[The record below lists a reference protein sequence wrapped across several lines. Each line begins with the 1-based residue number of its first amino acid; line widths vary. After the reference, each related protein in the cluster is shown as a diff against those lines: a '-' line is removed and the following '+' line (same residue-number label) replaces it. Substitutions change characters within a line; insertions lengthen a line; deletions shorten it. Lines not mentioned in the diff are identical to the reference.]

1 MCWSERKIIMYVTPT
16 RMADATTPTAQTPAS
31 SSTNMLSDTQSMFL
45 TLLTTELK
53 TQDPTA
59 PQDPTQMVDQL
70 VQFNSLNQLI
80 SINGSMN
87 TLVSDATSA
96 TTSSGQTTSTG
107 ANNA

>member
-1 MCWSERKIIMYVTPT
+1 MYITPT
-16 RMADATTPTAQTPAS
+16 RMADATTPTAQTAAS
-31 SSTNMLSDTQSMFL
+31 SSTNALSDTQSMFL

-70 VQFNSLNQLI
+70 VQFNSLNELV

-87 TLVSDATSA
+87 TLVGDATAA
-96 TTSSGQTTSTG
+96 TTSGD
-107 ANNA
+107 

>member
-1 MCWSERKIIMYVTPT
+1 MYITPT
-16 RMADATTPTAQTPAS
+16 RMADASQQSAGS
-31 SSTNMLSDTQSMFL
+31 SSTNTLTDTQSMFL

-87 TLVSDATSA
+87 TLVSDATPT
-96 TTSSGQTTSTG
+96 TTSSGQTTPTG
-107 ANNA
+107 AN

>member
-1 MCWSERKIIMYVTPT
+1 MCWSERKIIVYIIPT
-16 RMADATTPTAQTPAS
+16 RMADSTTPTTQSAAS
-31 SSTNMLSDTQSMFL
+31 SPTSALGDTQSMFL

-70 VQFNSLNQLI
+70 VQFNSLNELI

-87 TLVSDATSA
+87 TLVGETTTAA
-96 TTSSGQTTSTG
+96 TSSGQTT
-107 ANNA
+107 